1 MTTFDEVWT
10 RILNASPFF
19 DCKERYAGHEVG
31 IFKDDVGYFGV
42 SVDTLNRDDRLHIYL
57 ELSAEE
63 VGTILLNNQ
72 FSPSTGL
79 CAKYVMKAFENIIAE
94 REFCNEP

>member
-1 MTTFDEVWT
+1 MTTYKEVWT

-19 DCKERYAGHEVG
+19 DCKERYDGHEVC

-42 SVDTLNRDDRLHIYL
+42 SVDTLNKNGWLHIYL
-57 ELSAEE
+57 ELSDEE

-79 CAKYVMKAFENIIAE
+79 CAKYLIKAFEDIIVE
-94 REFCNEP
+94 RELCNVQ